1 MKKIFQ
7 LILAAVVFSV
17 ATVSCELERFPYDQ
31 IEQTQAFQTMSDAA
45 TINNGMYAQM
55 RARMHGIFM
64 FSTDVQADLWNASL
78 DFGNRNGFPHRW
90 EGFLAGD
97 YTIRDVWR
105 GYYSALVN
113 INNIIENMGTIPAA
127 NADDQATLN
136 RYIGEAH
143 LMRAFY
149 YHQLVQRWGKPYN
162 AASASS
168 DLGVPLVLTFDPN
181 AKPPRATVQAVYDQI
196 LADIA
201 AAKTLMPAITAAPA
215 SNNRLTRD
223 AALALEA
230 RVMLHMG
237 NWNGVI
243 SVAQDLVNSGRYTL
257 LDNEPELRAL
267 WHNDVSNK
275 EVIFQLELS
284 APSELAASNIW
295 NPVNNIY
302 LGFVPSE
309 LVYTPDFIP
318 QQWVLELFPEGD
330 IRRDIYFEEKPV
342 RVMGQDYEGITLF
355 NKYPG
360 NPELFTTANTNYQHK
375 PKVFRL
381 AEVYLNLAEAQYH
394 VNQGNALATLNA
406 LRTARGLEAV
416 NASGEALLNAIKE
429 ERTREL
435 LGEGFRLNDLM
446 RWGMPVVRQTPQQTG
461 PIHVTPAEHYIS
473 LNKPAGD
480 YQFVWGI
487 PSNDLTTNPN
497 MVQNQGW

>member
-1 MKKIFQ
+1 MIMKKIFK
-7 LILAAVVFSV
+7 LILAAVILSV
-17 ATVSCELERFPYDQ
+17 ATVSCELEKFPYDQ

-55 RARMHGIFM
+55 RSRIHGIFM
-64 FSTDVQADLWNASL
+64 FSTDVQADLLNATL

-97 YTIRDVWR
+97 YTIRDTWQ
-105 GYYSALVN
+105 GYYSAMVN
-113 INNIIENMGTIPAA
+113 LNNIITNMGAIPT
-127 NADDQATLN
+127 ADATEKATLD
-136 RYIGEAH
+136 RFIGEAH

-162 AASASS
+162 AATAGS
-168 DLGVPLVLTFDPN
+168 DLGVPLVLTFNPN
-181 AKPPRATVQAVYDQI
+181 DKPARATVQAVYDQI

-201 AAKTLMPAITAAPA
+201 SAKSMLPAVTAAPA
-215 SNNRLTRD
+215 SNSRLTRD

-230 RVMLHMG
+230 RVLLHMG

-243 SVAQDLVNSGRYTL
+243 GVAQDLVNSGRYEL
-257 LDNEPELRAL
+257 INNEGELRAM
-267 WHNDVSNK
+267 WHNDISLK
-275 EVIFQLELS
+275 EVIFQVSLS
-284 APSELAASNIW
+284 APSELGS
-295 NPVNNIY
+295 VNNVY
-302 LGFVPSE
+302 LGYVPSE

-318 QQWVLELFPEGD
+318 QQWVVDMYAEED
-330 IRRDIYFEEKPV
+330 IRRNIYLEEKPV
-342 RVMGQDYEGITLF
+342 RVMGQDYSGIILL
-355 NKYPG
+355 NKFPG

-394 VNQGNALATLNA
+394 VNQGAALGTLNA
-406 LRTARGLEAV
+406 LRTARGLGALDV
-416 NASGEALLNAIKE
+416 SGDALMNAIKE

-446 RWGMPVVRQTPQQTG
+446 RWNMPVVRSTPQLLD
-461 PIHVTPAEHYIS
+461 PIHVTPAEHYIG

-480 YQFVWGI
+480 NQFVWGI
-487 PSNDLTTNPN
+487 PSNDLTTNAN
-497 MVQNQGW
+497 MVQNPGW